1 MEERKIVRKLEEI
14 LKVEEQEIPKALF
27 RFKKETEDLEEKIK

>member
-14 LKVEEQEIPKALF
+14 LKVEDQEIPKAVF
-27 RFKKETEDLEEKIK
+27 RFKKEIEDMEDKLK